1 MGSVLIGGDLNGQFK
16 QGALRETGNMK
27 SKLLSDFIIRNNLLS
42 LQSVYGR
49 HNEYTFK
56 TTQGVLDYFLVDGQ
70 CLNYVSMFDIEQPKN
85 ILTSDHIPIMCSLN
99 LPTRKAEPV
108 HKRDTVAWNIC
119 TPNDIEHREY

>member
-1 MGSVLIGGDLNGQFK
+1 VSYGLKENEDNLCIYVRSDLRSCTTSLVTYYTQVGSVLIGGDLNGQFK

-27 SKLLSDFIIRNNLLS
+27 SNLITDFIIRNNLFS

-70 CLNYVSMFDIEQPKN
+70 CLNYV
-85 ILTSDHIPIMCSLN
+85 
-99 LPTRKAEPV
+99 
-108 HKRDTVAWNIC
+108 
-119 TPNDIEHREY
+119 